1 MVTGYSDLG
10 ALVPSAPVGCEDQ
23 RQAVGVGAG
32 GLGLCLLG
40 AGAAGRTMPRA
51 PGTEPFHLQEVP
63 GAAAYGALGHQEEDA
78 LVPVVLVGSL
88 TSCPH
93 GALGRGPSLCSVAR
107 RLRAGQPEQCLRDGK
122 GLAPATPSS

>member
-40 AGAAGRTMPRA
+40 A
-51 PGTEPFHLQEVP
+51 

-122 GLAPATPSS
+122 GLVPATPSS